1 MPAAM
6 SSARRSLTGSVS
18 IRAAPGVIFSSR
30 SRLSPAIT
38 RGLPYAAAQT
48 RAHGALDCGDRQ
60 IANIFACAVQRDM
73 PEQRIRRAAPLPQNA
88 LARIRPERDHVER
101 KRNVEIID
109 HRQHAAIG
117 CDKQTAA
124 ILDD

>member
-18 IRAAPGVIFSSR
+18 IRAAPVIIFSSQ

-38 RGLPYAAAQT
+38 RGLPYAAAQS

-73 PEQRIRRAAPLPQNA
+73 PKQRIRRAAPLPQNA
-88 LARIRPERDHVER
+88 LARDRTQRDHVER
-101 KRNVEIID
+101 KRKDELID
-109 HRQHAAIG
+109 HRQPPAIR
-117 CDKQTAA
+117 
-124 ILDD
+124 